1 MKTMNGAEAFAALGK
16 GKKVECRMAGFN
28 ADFADISDFAA
39 TVYFDPR
46 YEFRI
51 PVEML
56 QLCGVEFPK
65 PLDIESVEQDQEIF
79 IVYPTCIHSAFFDA
93 GNSIHLD
100 CVRNGFVQAIENDAK
115 LQMKAICAAMG
126 SDVNYPPVIPLEQ
139 KKKRSKKTKNDSETV
154 YNEGTVPA
162 SHEAPTDV
170 LQVDDPL
177 PFFNEP
183 ESSAESSNNEK
194 AVEDSI
200 ETDPVKLV
208 EKFTAQINGFT
219 DTNGVL
225 SFRNVFLANGHLDRE
240 HTQHLCKLTEDKL
253 LELDPE
259 QYTPKLKSPSENLSI
274 EELQRLQA
282 EAEKLVTE
290 NRLAEQAESEYQT
303 LLKELLEGV
312 ANAATPAEVN
322 SHTRY
327 TKPWTEL
334 QRKPLLNAIHKRLQE
349 LAPAEAEIKMPP
361 SLMVQIQNAPDL
373 TTLDALEI
381 DVSTRHADIQPRLM
395 SYVKQRRFELENQAS
410 EAS

>member
-1 MKTMNGAEAFAALGK
+1 MKILNGQEAFGELSA
-16 GKKVECRMAGFN
+16 GKKIEARHQQ
-28 ADFADISDFAA
+28 A
-39 TVYFDPR
+39 TEFDSLDNFPATILVNPE

-51 PVEML
+51 ALTFITIGEM
-56 QLCGVEFPK
+56 QVPEPIK
-65 PLDIESVEQDQEIF
+65 E
-79 IVYPTCIHSAFFDA
+79 
-93 GNSIHLD
+93 
-100 CVRNGFVQAIENDAK
+100 
-115 LQMKAICAAMG
+115 
-126 SDVNYPPVIPLEQ
+126 
-139 KKKRSKKTKNDSETV
+139 
-154 YNEGTVPA
+154 VPA
-162 SHEAPTDV
+162 KGIQCFAPSMLTEELSKSFKWKNSDLDLALLQRGQVHLYEESAVIHAQALITISHGSFKADEASTADNELPWEDENVQNPISNDV
-170 LQVDDPL
+170 EDKS
-177 PFFNEP
+177 F
-183 ESSAESSNNEK
+183 ESQSSIQIIK
-194 AVEDSI
+194 QGPVAVVEDSLSEEI
-200 ETDPVKLV
+200 ETNPVKIV
-208 EKFTAQINGFT
+208 EKFTAQINACT
-219 DTNGVL
+219 SNDTVL
-225 SFRNVFLANGHLDRE
+225 ALRHVFMANGHLDRE
-240 HTQHLCKLTEDKL
+240 HIQHLCKLTEDKL

-259 QYTPKLKSPSENLSI
+259 QYTPKLESPSENLSI

-282 EAEKLVTE
+282 EAEELVTK

-381 DVSTRHADIQPRLM
+381 DVSTRHADIQPKLM
-395 SYVKQRRFELENQAS
+395 GYVKQRRFELENQAS